1 MSLTDDMRQASLLD
15 NWARQSA
22 AALVLVRYCNLHQDP
37 KFSPWFEQH
46 REHLSRSVDLATRIC
61 RQGTERSAEIE
72 DDVAALRGSLGK
84 VIDGSDPD
92 GPPFETEVV
101 DHLVLATEVLDFV
114 AAPDELDELQEVFER
129 AEELA
134 EAAREMGERDFPG
147 GERKVVDFVGLENE
161 ARHADLAELRSAQQ
175 DGRHPNPA
183 NLIPRSESFAR
194 QYADVIEK
202 CYSDEDAGRS

>member
-1 MSLTDDMRQASLLD
+1 MSLTYDMRQASLLD
-15 NWARQSA
+15 TLARQSA
-22 AALVLVRYCNLHQDP
+22 AALVLVRYCNFHHDP

-46 REHLSRSVDLATRIC
+46 QEVLSRSVDLATRIC
-61 RQGTERSAEIE
+61 RQGAERSTEIE
-72 DDVAALRGSLGK
+72 DDVAALRGSLGE

-134 EAAREMGERDFPG
+134 EAAREMGEADFPG
-147 GERKVVDFVGLENE
+147 GEWEVVNFIGLENE
-161 ARHADLAELRSAQQ
+161 ARQADLAELRSAQQ
-175 DGRHPNPA
+175 DGRDPNPA
-183 NLIPRSESFAR
+183 NLLSRSESFAR

>member
-1 MSLTDDMRQASLLD
+1 MSLTDDMRQASLLYTR
-15 NWARQSA
+15 ARQSA
-22 AALVLVRYCNLHQDP
+22 AALVLVRYCNFHQDP

-46 REHLSRSVDLATRIC
+46 REVLSRSVDLATRIC
-61 RQGTERSAEIE
+61 RQGAERSTEIE
-72 DDVAALRGSLGK
+72 DDVAALRGSLGE

-92 GPPFETEVV
+92 GRPFEAEVV
-101 DHLVLATEVLDFV
+101 DHLVLVTEVLDFV

-147 GERKVVDFVGLENE
+147 GEWEVVDFVGLENE
-161 ARHADLAELRSAQQ
+161 ARQADLAELRSAQQ
-175 DGRHPNPA
+175 DGRGLNPA
-183 NLIPRSESFAR
+183 NLFPRSEFFAR